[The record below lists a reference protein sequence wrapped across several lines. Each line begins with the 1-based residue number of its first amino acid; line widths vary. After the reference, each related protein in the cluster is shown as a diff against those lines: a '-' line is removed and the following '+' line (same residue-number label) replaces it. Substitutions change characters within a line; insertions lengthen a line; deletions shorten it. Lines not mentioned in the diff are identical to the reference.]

1 MTCPVGVIKVKEIL
15 PRTPGPLH
23 APGVNPR
30 SSDIIY
36 NSFVTFGQIKGGIC
50 DKNRIKDSMK
60 IFLSVILM
68 VCCYLN
74 GVNAVRIIGGIQ
86 LHYDREHE
94 LVANTGAF
102 GRTHEKAE
110 VKIASNHICITPEGV
125 GYCLNVL
132 WVIEDEDSEKKHQQI
147 HGTQLDVF
155 DAKVKL
161 YCEKAKVITGD
172 LSVGEKKMMSNG
184 FVWNPCTEAFGYGML
199 YVYVELDKNP
209 PMVSGIS
216 TRIYNREKP
225 SETLQETFLT
235 GEKDHYKDEPIE
247 IAEFYVADGN
257 IDAGSAF
264 RKINMYRA
272 KTVLKGFDAH
282 FDKQNIIETH
292 PHTLDSRSIVN
303 DGCGTE
309 YVSGMTGSYST
320 TKSITEM
327 ISATFSKSFEFGFE
341 VSAEAKG
348 DIGFASTT
356 VGLSSSTNFG
366 FGSDQTQEMSVTT
379 TATYTWPK
387 YCKPGTKLETNL
399 LMVTE
404 TVEIPVT
411 FKFERGDVE
420 FKVKDKWTLKRS
432 FSQETSSTTI
442 IPENEHCG

>member
-1 MTCPVGVIKVKEIL
+1 
-15 PRTPGPLH
+15 
-23 APGVNPR
+23 
-30 SSDIIY
+30 
-36 NSFVTFGQIKGGIC
+36 
-50 DKNRIKDSMK
+50 
-60 IFLSVILM
+60 
-68 VCCYLN
+68 
-74 GVNAVRIIGGIQ
+74 
-86 LHYDREHE
+86 
-94 LVANTGAF
+94 
-102 GRTHEKAE
+102 
-110 VKIASNHICITPEGV
+110 
-125 GYCLNVL
+125 
-132 WVIEDEDSEKKHQQI
+132 
-147 HGTQLDVF
+147 
-155 DAKVKL
+155 
-161 YCEKAKVITGD
+161 
-172 LSVGEKKMMSNG
+172 MMSNG

-216 TRIYNREKP
+216 NRIYNREKP

-247 IAEFYVADGN
+247 IAEFYVVDGN

-272 KTVLKGFDAH
+272 KTVLRGFDAH

-341 VSAEAKG
+341 VSAEAET

-356 VGLSSSTNFG
+356 VGLSSSANFG

-379 TATYTWPK
+379 TATYTWPS